1 MSRYLVSFFKLS
13 KIKKINKYLSFIATN
28 AEPAVCPLE
37 GSYRIRGRIG
47 PPYMTSRHKR
57 GHAHHHHDTY
67 HRRHGTLSF
76 RNSEESVQLWQ
87 SAGRSLSPR
96 HRRAIVEQEINIE
109 EETTALELRTKRD
122 SPGCTVNYNAHR
134 RLRIGCTRH
143 DAIDINPSCP
153 DEGDEGMKKLIGSKN

>member
-1 MSRYLVSFFKLS
+1 M
-13 KIKKINKYLSFIATN
+13 
-28 AEPAVCPLE
+28 E

-76 RNSEESVQLWQ
+76 RNSEESEQLWQ

-96 HRRAIVEQEINIE
+96 HRRDTEVVTKEVDDT
-109 EETTALELRTKRD
+109 ETGLELRAKRD
-122 SPGCTVNYNAHR
+122 SPGCTINYNSNR
-134 RLRIGCTRH
+134 RLKIGCTRH
-143 DAIDINPSCP
+143 DAIDVNPSCS
-153 DEGDEGMKKLIGSKN
+153 DEGDEGTCHFSINLIP